1 MTDDPGPGRLPS
13 PLHDR
18 LARLRET
25 AARRVAGA
33 ELDRLAAR
41 ITDLEGG
48 LAQAFAQERKDL
60 LERTDALVASY
71 DQRVAALANR
81 LMDLEDRLA
90 GTGAGAGDAAPAF
103 DADAVLAVH
112 RDPPAADAGDPPPE
126 RRPEPE
132 LRPYVD
138 LLRPHQPV
146 LDLSWGPSDL
156 VALLEKEGIQA
167 RGIEAAPGALVGS
180 LATIADGSLGAVCL
194 LGVVE
199 HLYAGDALMVL
210 RAVVPTLVPGGRL
223 IVETLHPGSLWSTTR
238 TFWGHPTH
246 ARLYQPDALLRMVER
261 AGFTGAEVRGVAPLP
276 VADEADGRPRLGLG
290 LGLGLTGAHSREVE
304 SMFVGPRRFAVVATR
319 P

>member
-1 MTDDPGPGRLPS
+1 MTDDPAPGRPS
-13 PLHDR
+13 ALHDR
-18 LARLRET
+18 LARLREA

-33 ELDRLAAR
+33 ELDQLAAR

-90 GTGAGAGDAAPAF
+90 GTGDGDVPAF
-103 DADAVLAVH
+103 DADAVLAAH
-112 RDPPAADAGDPPPE
+112 RDPPVAVADPGDRWPE

-146 LDLSWGPSDL
+146 LDLSLGPSEL
-156 VALLEKEGIQA
+156 VALLEQEGIQA
-167 RGIEAAPGALVGS
+167 RGIESTPGGLVGA

-199 HLYAGDALMVL
+199 RLYAGEALMVL
-210 RAVVPTLVPGGRL
+210 RAVAATLAPGGRL
-223 IVETLHPGSLWSTTR
+223 VVETLHPGSLWSTTR

-261 AGFTGAEVRGVAPLP
+261 AGFSGAEVHGIAPLP

>member
-1 MTDDPGPGRLPS
+1 MTADPAPGRLPS
-13 PLHDR
+13 PIHDR
-18 LARLRET
+18 LARLREA

-90 GTGAGAGDAAPAF
+90 GTSGEPSF
-103 DADAVLAVH
+103 DADAVLAAH
-112 RDPPAADAGDPPPE
+112 RDPVVGPPGDTPAAE
-126 RRPEPE
+126 RRPEAD
-132 LRPYVD
+132 LRPYVV

-146 LDLSWGPSDL
+146 LDLSLGSTGL
-156 VALLEKEGIQA
+156 VALLEQEGIAA
-167 RGIEAAPGALVGS
+167 RGIESTPGALVGT
-180 LATIADGSLGAVCL
+180 LAAIADGSLGAVCL

-199 HLYAGDALMVL
+199 HLYAGEALTVL
-210 RAVVPTLVPGGRL
+210 RAVAAAMAPGGRV

-238 TFWGHPTH
+238 TFWGQPTH
-246 ARLYQPDALLRMVER
+246 ARLYQPDALLRMVEGS
-261 AGFTGAEVRGVAPLP
+261 GFTGAEVHGMAPLP
-276 VADEADGRPRLGLG
+276 VADADGSPRLGMGLG
-290 LGLGLTGAHSREVE
+290 LGLIGVHSREVE

-319 P
+319 S